1 MVEVVVGVGVQL
13 IEVDSK
19 VHVGSPLC
27 QFLCVPPFAF
37 LFPSSAIPNISHQI
51 QKPNTT

>member
-13 IEVDSK
+13 IEVDPK
-19 VHVGSPLC
+19 ARVGLSLC
-27 QFLCVPPFAF
+27 PFLCFPPFAV

-51 QKPNTT
+51 